1 MVDKKD
7 ILERLN
13 IRDYYNGQWPG
24 FKPAGGDEIKNLC
37 PFHEDTN
44 PSFYVNIKKGTYFC
58 QGCSERG
65 DVFTLYQRLHNVDF
79 QTAVADM
86 AKMVG
91 LSNGGGHKEHG
102 KKKREQA
109 RAVMENKTASY
120 DYYDE
125 NDQYVFTVMRFEE
138 EGRDKTFRQWRYD
151 FEKEDWIQNVQ
162 GVTLIPYR
170 LAEVVRADT
179 VYIVEGE
186 KDAENLA
193 SIGLTATTAPQGAG
207 KWKPE
212 YNQYFKGKHVVVFPD
227 NDEVGRKHADDVKKS
242 LLPHVAGI
250 RVVEL
255 PGLPPKGD
263 ASDFLAAGGTVDQLL
278 QIVEQ
283 EPEERPPFSF
293 ATLDVEALRA
303 GRYIE
308 TKPEKIRWTLT
319 DSLPQG
325 SLGFIISNGG
335 VGKSWFLLQAA
346 MSVATHLDCL
356 DGIFEIGERGRAF
369 CLFGEDVEPVVHA
382 RTKSVFDTYFMNP
395 REGIYHD
402 PTSRDTRIAEL
413 QDRLFLLPGSGKD
426 LRLIREDGGN
436 LAPTQTYLDL
446 LALLKSIEDLK
457 LVILDPVSRFYAGSE
472 NDNVQA
478 TYFCS
483 LLERIS
489 SETGAT
495 VIISHHTNKAATNP
509 NESSYNALFQGA
521 IRGASGFTNAARWQL
536 NLTTLKSKEV
546 REAGGNP
553 TRYFNYIAGKVVK
566 KNVGKP
572 ETRFWLE
579 RTDGGVLRR
588 FDSKL
593 DEDGLDG
600 EVKEQVIDRIAE
612 LENEGHRVTKISFAQ
627 DYSGEI
633 GVSKRKLTT
642 VIEELLAEGLLTVKP
657 EKNERGRVTD
667 YISSIKEDKFFQ

>member
-1 MVDKKD
+1 
-7 ILERLN
+7 
-13 IRDYYNGQWPG
+13 
-24 FKPAGGDEIKNLC
+24 
-37 PFHEDTN
+37 
-44 PSFYVNIKKGTYFC
+44 
-58 QGCSERG
+58 
-65 DVFTLYQRLHNVDF
+65 
-79 QTAVADM
+79 
-86 AKMVG
+86 
-91 LSNGGGHKEHG
+91 
-102 KKKREQA
+102 
-109 RAVMENKTASY
+109 MENKTASY

-346 MSVATHLDCL
+346 MVTRPS
-356 DGIFEIGERGRAF
+356 GPEIGRASCRERG
-369 CLFGEDVEPVVHA
+369 
-382 RTKSVFDTYFMNP
+382 
-395 REGIYHD
+395 
-402 PTSRDTRIAEL
+402 
-413 QDRLFLLPGSGKD
+413 
-426 LRLIREDGGN
+426 
-436 LAPTQTYLDL
+436 
-446 LALLKSIEDLK
+446 
-457 LVILDPVSRFYAGSE
+457 
-472 NDNVQA
+472 
-478 TYFCS
+478 
-483 LLERIS
+483 
-489 SETGAT
+489 
-495 VIISHHTNKAATNP
+495 
-509 NESSYNALFQGA
+509 
-521 IRGASGFTNAARWQL
+521 
-536 NLTTLKSKEV
+536 
-546 REAGGNP
+546 
-553 TRYFNYIAGKVVK
+553 
-566 KNVGKP
+566 
-572 ETRFWLE
+572 
-579 RTDGGVLRR
+579 
-588 FDSKL
+588 
-593 DEDGLDG
+593 
-600 EVKEQVIDRIAE
+600 
-612 LENEGHRVTKISFAQ
+612 
-627 DYSGEI
+627 
-633 GVSKRKLTT
+633 
-642 VIEELLAEGLLTVKP
+642 
-657 EKNERGRVTD
+657 
-667 YISSIKEDKFFQ
+667 